1 MNISKNKGIQA
12 VIAAVITSLLVVPL
26 AFAGASDGAR
36 SAAAPKGGKSVSKQL
51 RQLKQRI
58 LVLEGR
64 QGPATLP
71 PSGPAAGDLTGSY
84 PNPQIGPNAVGTAE
98 IAANAVTGAKIAPD
112 AVGTAQIQGDAVTSE
127 ELALDSVGSSEL
139 KGVSAV
145 VGTGVAVSAG
155 TPQNATVTCPPG
167 PMLIGAG
174 FAWQDDEANSII
186 ASAPDEGNPNQAW
199 VVRGMVDAGSNTLY
213 AWANCLAV

>member
-1 MNISKNKGIQA
+1 MKTSKNKGIQV

-26 AFAGASDGAR
+26 AFAGGTDGAR
-36 SAAAPKGGKSVSKQL
+36 SSAAPKGGKSVSKQL

-64 QGPATLP
+64 QGPASLP
-71 PSGPAAGDLTGSY
+71 PSGPAAGDLTGTY
-84 PNPQIGPNAVGTAE
+84 PNPQIGPNAVGATE
-98 IAANAVTGAKIAPD
+98 IAAG
-112 AVGTAQIQGDAVTSE
+112 AVGSAQIQDDAVASA

-139 KGVSAV
+139 KGVTAV

-155 TPQNATVTCPPG
+155 TPKDATVTCPPG
-167 PMLIGAG
+167 QMVIGG
-174 FAWQDDEANSII
+174 GYAWQDDEANSII

-199 VVRGMVDAGSNTLY
+199 VVRGIVDAGTNTLY